1 MKTLLIAIAFTAAL
15 EAHLA
20 AQQAPQV
27 ENAKLESRAFAG
39 ALAAQLSGF
48 GAGPFWTAWQ
58 EPIIAGR
65 HGDMCWNQGNG
76 NRADNDGHAVGAPV
90 RLEGPA
96 AVVVLVRM
104 ENAQISQLR
113 VASPDC
119 RFDAGGLPF
128 YWINGVPAGESIA
141 WLRAQVA
148 GNHADEAILAVAMH
162 SGQAADR
169 ALDELIAPS
178 EPERVREK
186 TTFWIGTTR
195 GAQGVDVLKRVLAND
210 TSEKVREQVVFALSQ
225 SGQPAGMA
233 AVLDAARNDKDP
245 RIRSRALFWAAQKAA
260 SQQARDTINRAIEN
274 DPERSVKEQAVF
286 ALSQLPGDQGVPL
299 LINVAKNNPDP
310 AVRKKAF
317 FWLGQSKDPRAVEF
331 FAQVL
336 KP

>member
-1 MKTLLIAIAFTAAL
+1 MKTILIAMTFTAAL
-15 EAHLA
+15 P
-20 AQQAPQV
+20 AQQPPQM
-27 ENAKLESRAFAG
+27 ENAKLELRAFSG
-39 ALAAQLSGF
+39 TLAAQISSF

-76 NRADNDGHAVGAPV
+76 NRADNDGHAAGAPV

-96 AVVVLVRM
+96 AVIVLARI
-104 ENAQISQLR
+104 ENAQVSQLR

-119 RFDAGGLPF
+119 RFDGGGLPF
-128 YWINGVPAGESIA
+128 YWINGVPAAESIA
-141 WLRAQVA
+141 WLRAQVT
-148 GNHADEAILAVAMH
+148 GNHADEAILAIAMH
-162 SGQAADR
+162 SGQNADR

-178 EPERVREK
+178 QPERVREK
-186 TTFWIGTTR
+186 AAFWIGSTR
-195 GAQGVDVLKRVLAND
+195 GAPGVDVLKRMLTND

-260 SQQARDTINRAIEN
+260 GQQAKDAINRAIEN

-331 FAQVL
+331 FVQVL